1 MIFVIIFI
9 VVCCVIDSLLK
20 SNIETQNLK
29 NANVKSNKVS
39 ELKVWS
45 DMLKEGQITQEQ
57 FDEKVK
63 ELS

>member
-29 NANVKSNKVS
+29 NANAKSNKVS